1 MTQPVGVLFLAA
13 DPFESGWRLRFDEEL
28 REIQDAIQRGREC
41 YALDVRPR
49 LATRAT
55 DVQTLLLRE
64 TPRVLHFAGHGEQGR
79 GIVMDG
85 GDALRSGELVRV
97 LAHFRDTVRVVVL
110 NACTTLPVAEALSPL
125 VDYVIGTEAPVMDR
139 AAIAFSRAFYGAL
152 AFGQTVPDAFAL
164 ASNELAI
171 EQFSDSRAYRLL
183 VRPGVVPAP
192 LHPPAQA
199 AAPAAAAPGR
209 RQKIHIG
216 SAATAKTT
224 FDSGAAKGTPG
235 GEQDIAIRD
244 LKSDETIDFTT

>member
-1 MTQPVGVLFLAA
+1 
-13 DPFESGWRLRFDEEL
+13 
-28 REIQDAIQRGREC
+28 
-41 YALDVRPR
+41 
-49 LATRAT
+49 
-55 DVQTLLLRE
+55 VQTLLLRE
-64 TPRVLHFAGHGEQGR
+64 APRVLHFAGHGEQGR

-85 GDALRSGELVRV
+85 GDALQTGELVRL

-125 VDYVIGTEAPVMDR
+125 VDYVIGTEAPVMDQ

-171 EQFSDSRAYRLL
+171 ERFSDSRAYRLL

-199 AAPAAAAPGR
+199 AAPAVAPGPVPGG
-209 RQKIHIG
+209 RQKIRIG

-224 FDSGAAKGTPG
+224 FNSGAAEGAPG